1 MLNLKFTGKIFQV
14 VSYTVNISKFIYRN
28 DVKLEGDVNYRMT
41 IIDQTRIKYKK
52 SFINFFH

>member
-28 DVKLEGDVNYRMT
+28 DVKLEGDMNSRITY
-41 IIDQTRIKYKK
+41 IGQTRIK
-52 SFINFFH
+52 I